1 MEEAY
6 KDYSNPIL
14 WSPKTIDESTSF
26 LHRSMEAA
34 LDEVAPITPYQTKK
48 AIFSWFT
55 EDLRDLQ
62 RTCRSAHE
70 FARRQ
75 PHLEERWTN
84 TEKLKKTISVSALK
98 FDQLAGK
105 NSPQTLC
112 HRIRR
117 HA

>member
-34 LDEVAPITPYQTKK
+34 LDEVAPITPYRPKK
-48 AIFSWFT
+48 AIFSLFT
-55 EDLRDLQ
+55 KDLRDLQ

-75 PHLEERWTN
+75 THLEERWD
-84 TEKLKKTISVSALK
+84 EYRKARIDYKRECFKVRSA
-98 FDQLAGK
+98 
-105 NSPQTLC
+105 S
-112 HRIRR
+112 
-117 HA
+117 